1 MFTFLIL
8 PQSNK
13 LETPSLPEET
23 AEELAQVS
31 ICFAFIVISDKTF
44 PDKIVK
50 NRNVGKVS

>member
-31 ICFAFIVISDKTF
+31 ICFVFIVISAKTF
-44 PDKIVK
+44 TDKIFK
-50 NRNVGKVS
+50 SRNVGKVS